1 MDSYLIEQIKHISHS
16 MFQKNYFGVFHGSIS
31 AKTAVNS
38 FIINKKETILDDVE
52 ENCFINLN
60 YSKPKD
66 YRWNEASADV
76 RIHEK
81 IYRLLPSA
89 KYISYTMP
97 PYATAYSLSHKEVI
111 PKDYYGYQILN
122 RVAIYDPK
130 DFSDWHR
137 RAAYEITSFFKK
149 SSDHLL
155 LIKGFGLISYDRDLT
170 EMVKKVAIL
179 ENSCKLLTI
188 GAIIQN

>member
-1 MDSYLIEQIKHISHS
+1 MDSYLIGQIKHISHS
-16 MFQKNYFGVFHGSIS
+16 MFQKNYFGVFHVSIS
-31 AKTAVNS
+31 AKTTVNS
-38 FIINKKETILDDVE
+38 FIINKKETILDDEVK
-52 ENCFINLN
+52 ENDFIELN

-81 IYRLLPSA
+81 IYRQLPSA

-97 PYATAYSLSHKEVI
+97 PYATAYSLYHQEVI
-111 PKDYYGYQILN
+111 PEDYYGHQLLN
-122 RVAIYDPK
+122 QVTIYDPK
-130 DFSDWHR
+130 DFSDWHL

-149 SSDHLL
+149 NSDHLL
-155 LIKGFGLISYDRDLT
+155 LIKGFGLVSYDRDLT

-188 GAIIQN
+188 IG

>member
-1 MDSYLIEQIKHISHS
+1 

-31 AKTAVNS
+31 AKTSTNS
-38 FIINKKETILDDVE
+38 FMINKKETILDE
-52 ENCFINLN
+52 LEKNSFIELN
-60 YSKPKD
+60 YTKPKD
-66 YRWNEASADV
+66 YRWNEASPDV

-97 PYATAYSLSHKEVI
+97 PYATAYSLSHKEVV
-111 PKDYYGYQILN
+111 PKDYYGYQIIE
-122 RVAIYDPK
+122 RVVIYDPK
-130 DFSDWHR
+130 DFTDWHR

-149 SSDHLL
+149 SKDHLL

-179 ENSCKLLTI
+179 ENSCKLLTL
-188 GAIIQN
+188 GTKTD